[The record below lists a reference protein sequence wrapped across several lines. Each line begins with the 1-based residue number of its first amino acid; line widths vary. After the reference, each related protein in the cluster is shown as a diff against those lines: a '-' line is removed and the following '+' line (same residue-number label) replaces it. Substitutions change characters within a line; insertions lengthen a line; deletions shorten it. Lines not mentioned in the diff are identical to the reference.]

1 MNVDE
6 IIAHMR
12 SLGEPRN
19 VEGMARYGIESRGA
33 LGVPLPVLRKLA
45 KRIDRDHELAGELWT
60 ADIYEARLL
69 ATLIDDPR
77 AVDAAQMER
86 WVSDFDS
93 WALCDGA
100 CMNLFRWTDFAYDKA
115 RDWCDRT
122 GEYEKRAGF
131 AMMASL
137 ASGDK
142 AAPDDEFEQFL
153 PIIAARADDD
163 RKYVKKAVSWA
174 LRQIGKRNVHL
185 HGRAV
190 ACAEQL
196 AGSASRADRWVGK
209 DAMRELRS
217 NKVLERLG
225 VVG

>member
-6 IIAHMR
+6 VAEHLKG
-12 SLGEPRN
+12 LGQPHN

-45 KRIDRDHELAGELWT
+45 KRIGRDHELAGELWT

-115 RDWCDRT
+115 REWSDRAP
-122 GEYEKRAGF
+122 EYEKRAGF
-131 AMMASL
+131 ALMASL
-137 ASGDK
+137 AS
-142 AAPDDEFEQFL
+142 ADDEFEQFL
-153 PIIAARADDD
+153 PAIAARADDD
-163 RKYVKKAVSWA
+163 RNYVKKAVSWA
-174 LRQIGKRNVHL
+174 LRQIGKRSAHL
-185 HGRAV
+185 HGQAV

-196 AGSASRADRWVGK
+196 AGSASRAGGWVGK

-217 NKVLERLG
+217 DKVLERLG